1 MEHGYTYEAALANA
15 QRVNWTIDDIIG
27 GENRL
32 DFAKPFL
39 PESLAQVHQLSFL
52 TPGEQMALNQIRGH
66 DRHLDD

>member
-39 PESLAQVHQLSFL
+39 PESSRREESRSKKWRRRFARVD
-52 TPGEQMALNQIRGH
+52 GLNEPAVG
-66 DRHLDD
+66 